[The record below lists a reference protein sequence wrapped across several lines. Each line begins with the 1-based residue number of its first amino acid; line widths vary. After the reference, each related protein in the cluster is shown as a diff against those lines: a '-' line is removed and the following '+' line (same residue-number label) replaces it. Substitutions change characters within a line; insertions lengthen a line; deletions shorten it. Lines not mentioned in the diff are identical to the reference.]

1 MPGHGEI
8 ATVQD
13 VIDTIEMLKIVRQ
26 RVYGLIKEG
35 KTLQETIDAKPTKE
49 FDDKYPD
56 WLGNFVNRVYT
67 SLKQNN

>member
-1 MPGHGEI
+1 
-8 ATVQD
+8 
-13 VIDTIEMLKIVRQ
+13 MLKIVRQ
-26 RVYGLIKEG
+26 RVYDMIKEG

-67 SLKQNN
+67 SLKQNNK